1 MFGRRKI
8 LGEES
13 RIIVSSDTPSPLSSL
28 SFHLPPTKQMISLY
42 CTYTMVHTFVAMP
55 SVYWYEVFCNVL
67 WKWNMLLS
75 YLLLLY
81 TNTYLNH
88 HSNSKLIVLEQMEN
102 VYYNDTLIMDITL
115 LYLNYQDILIDCHG
129 KLQLIHLWFN
139 WNLSCLLVIWNLTIY
154 LLEVSSITPL
164 LKIGLDM

>member
-1 MFGRRKI
+1 
-8 LGEES
+8 
-13 RIIVSSDTPSPLSSL
+13 
-28 SFHLPPTKQMISLY
+28 
-42 CTYTMVHTFVAMP
+42 
-55 SVYWYEVFCNVL
+55 
-67 WKWNMLLS
+67 MLLS

-102 VYYNDTLIMDITL
+102 VYHNDTLIMDITL

-139 WNLSCLLVIWNLTIY
+139 
-154 LLEVSSITPL
+154 
-164 LKIGLDM
+164 